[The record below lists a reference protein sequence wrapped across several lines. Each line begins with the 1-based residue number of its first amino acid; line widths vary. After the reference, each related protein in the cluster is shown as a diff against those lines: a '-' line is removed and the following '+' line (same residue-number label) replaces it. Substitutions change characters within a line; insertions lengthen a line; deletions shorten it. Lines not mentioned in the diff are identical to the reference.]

1 MYLYTHVL
9 ARAGGGGKNYSVKS
23 DEDMEELMQTLVAQ
37 IHAKLKSELNL
48 RELYLPNSKAEAR
61 CSIFVSHNYAACP
74 KLCVFMQ
81 PGEGLF
87 FILIHYFDLFIYYI

>member
-1 MYLYTHVL
+1 
-9 ARAGGGGKNYSVKS
+9 
-23 DEDMEELMQTLVAQ
+23 MQTLVAQ

-48 RELYLPNSKAEAR
+48 REIYIPNSKAEAR

-81 PGEGLF
+81 PGEGWHNSSLF
-87 FILIHYFDLFIYYI
+87 FI